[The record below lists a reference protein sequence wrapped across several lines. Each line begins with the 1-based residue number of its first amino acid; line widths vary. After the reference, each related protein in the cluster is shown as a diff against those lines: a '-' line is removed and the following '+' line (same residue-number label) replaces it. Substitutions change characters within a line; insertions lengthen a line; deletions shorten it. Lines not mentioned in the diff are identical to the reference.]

1 MSWKDVF
8 AFMHNLDNK
17 STSYKHEAVM
27 VRPVFK
33 LYNCR
38 AQLLVYSLQQP
49 LQSHTSYN
57 LLGEDEVPTEA
68 EVTV

>member
-8 AFMHNLDNK
+8 AFMRNLDNK
-17 STSYKHEAVM
+17 GTSYKHEVVM
-27 VRPVFK
+27 ARPV
-33 LYNCR
+33 YH
-38 AQLLVYSLQQP
+38 P

-68 EVTV
+68 EVTI

>member
-17 STSYKHEAVM
+17 GTNCKHEAVM
-27 VRPVFK
+27 ARPVFK
-33 LYNCR
+33 LLKWK
-38 AQLLVYSLQQP
+38 AQLLIHLLQQP

>member
-8 AFMHNLDNK
+8 AFIRNLDNK
-17 STSYKHEAVM
+17 GTSYKHEVVM
-27 VRPVFK
+27 ARPVFE
-33 LYNCR
+33 LCNCR
-38 AQLLVYSLQQP
+38 AQLLAHSLQQP

-68 EVTV
+68 EVTI